1 MDNLSIGQRMPL
13 SQLAINE
20 ATPLTIKFTR
30 HSNVEV
36 DISCFALDAAGKLIS
51 DDYMVFYNQRVSP
64 CGQIK
69 LTHYQSQPSANK
81 ELQAEF
87 EVKLS
92 ALPTNLDSLFFVLSA
107 DAPLNQIQSLS
118 MALWQN
124 TQKTQADYLP
134 ADFAQ
139 QQASMLIQL
148 YRKGGVWRLAN
159 VAQGF
164 NGGLAAIVKHF
175 GGDVEDDAQAP
186 VAQASKINTTKPSIE
201 KIMLQKAPKLVNL
214 AKKATISL
222 EKRQLNQ
229 LTAKVALVLD
239 GTGSMNRQYSDGR
252 VQEVVNRLLPLGVS
266 FDDNQAI
273 DCWAFGKKVAYLGD
287 IDLNNYED
295 FIQKEKG
302 GWRKWDLGARV
313 NNEAAMIDTVTKF
326 YQDDGNDV
334 PVYVLFISDGG
345 VSDKRGVTKAISDA
359 AKLPIFWQFVGLG
372 GYNYGVLEQLD
383 DMTGRVVDNCN
394 FFSLDKL
401 SDISEDALYDKMLN
415 EFPSWLEDAK
425 NAGVL
430 AR

>member
-1 MDNLSIGQRMPL
+1 MNNLSVGQRLPL

-20 ATPLTIKFTR
+20 TAPVTIKFIR
-30 HSNVEV
+30 HSGIEV
-36 DISCFALDAAGKLIS
+36 DISCFALDATGKLIS
-51 DDYMVFYNQRVSP
+51 DDYMVFYNQPASP

-69 LTHYQSQPSANK
+69 LNHYQSQPSTNK

-87 EVKLS
+87 EVTLS
-92 ALPTNLDSLFFVLSA
+92 ALPTTVDSLYFVLSA

-118 MALWQN
+118 MTLWQS

-175 GGDVEDDAQAP
+175 GGDVEEGAQPSVAP
-186 VAQASKINTTKPSIE
+186 AASMNTTKPSLD

-214 AKKATISL
+214 AKKASISL
-222 EKRQLNQ
+222 EKRQLSQ

-239 GTGSMNRQYSDGR
+239 ATGSMNHQYEDGR
-252 VQEVVNRLLPLGVS
+252 VQEVVNRLLPIGVS
-266 FDDNQAI
+266 FDDNQTI

-287 IDLNNYED
+287 IDLNNYDD
-295 FIQKEKG
+295 FIKKAKG
-302 GWRKWDLGARV
+302 GWRKWDLGARI
-313 NNEAAMIDTVTKF
+313 NNEAAMIEAVTKF
-326 YQDDGNDV
+326 YQNDGNDV

-345 VSDKRGVTKAISDA
+345 VSDKRGITKSIVDA
-359 AKLPIFWQFVGLG
+359 AKYPIFWQFVGLG
-372 GYNYGVLEQLD
+372 GRSYGILEKLD

-394 FFSLDKL
+394 FFALDRL
-401 SDISEDALYDKMLN
+401 SDISEEMLYDKMLE
-415 EFPSWLEDAK
+415 EFPTWLKDAK
-425 NAGVL
+425 RIGVL
-430 AR
+430 A